1 LEAKGMS
8 PILIEKEGDVKG
20 SPGLSMSLFERV
32 KPIDL
37 IMISRNLSIMIKA
50 GISITESLDILIN
63 DSEKRIIKKILG
75 EAKFNIQKGQP
86 LSATFSYYKKYFP
99 PVFVGLIKAGEV
111 SGNLSES
118 FAELA
123 KYMSREYSLKRKIR
137 SALAYPAIL
146 MTGSTGII
154 TLLLVFVLPRLAK
167 SFAASNVE
175 LPMITKIFMGI
186 SLVLSKSIL
195 ADLLIFIFFVW
206 LFFYFRKTDFGRKI
220 FYGISLRIPVIKD
233 LVKKSALIRLSRT
246 LGGLIGSGLVIME
259 ALELTAEAVGN
270 SLYKKALLKAIG
282 KIKSGIPLSK
292 ALGGYNNLF
301 PHIFVNMLAVSE
313 QTGSMESVLK
323 TFSDFYDEEI
333 DNTLKDMTT
342 MIEPIMLLIMG
353 LIIGAIALSVLLPV
367 YQLVGKFS

>member
-1 LEAKGMS
+1 MKQ
-8 PILIEKEGDVKG
+8 
-20 SPGLSMSLFERV
+20 
-32 KPIDL
+32 
-37 IMISRNLSIMIKA
+37 
-50 GISITESLDILIN
+50 
-63 DSEKRIIKKILG
+63 
-75 EAKFNIQKGQP
+75 KFW
-86 LSATFSYYKKYFP
+86 SA
-99 PVFVGLIKAGEV
+99 V
-111 SGNLSES
+111 
-118 FAELA
+118 
-123 KYMSREYSLKRKIR
+123 
-137 SALAYPAIL
+137 AYPAIL
-146 MTGSTGII
+146 MTGSAGII
-154 TLLLVFVLPRLAK
+154 ILLLVFVLPRLAK

-195 ADLLIFIFFVW
+195 ADLLVFIFFVW

-233 LVKKSALIRLSRT
+233 LVNKSALIRLSRT